1 MTNASNVAALLPE
14 AASRHGDRV
23 ALVEYRSGRPARVTF
38 AELAARVRGLA
49 GELRGRGIRT
59 SDRVLIFVPMS
70 IDLYVAL
77 LACFGLVFFGIALVT
92 FTALVAI
99 LFWNSYGWQALG
111 VLVLIYLLLCAGCL
125 AYARNLVRN
134 APPMFEATLAEID
147 KDREILRR

>member
-1 MTNASNVAALLPE
+1 MSESTPSPKLLESVRNLLNSLVAMVQTRLELAS
-14 AASRHGDRV
+14 
-23 ALVEYRSGRPARVTF
+23 VEF
-38 AELAARVRGLA
+38 AE
-49 GELRGRGIRT
+49 ERT
-59 SDRVLIFVPMS
+59 RLMK
-70 IDLYVAL
+70 VAL

-111 VLVLIYLLLCAGCL
+111 VLVVVYLLLCAGCL